1 MKKKQKDNHSTDGS
15 TIVRPSSLDS
25 QINGTLL
32 FCPTIYIFIFFFEEI
47 QSDLFQKSIWNKLI
61 NTTTR
66 EGSCFRFQW
75 STSES
80 ALQRDVA

>member
-61 NTTTR
+61 NTNNKR
-66 EGSCFRFQW
+66 GFLLLISVV
-75 STSES
+75 
-80 ALQRDVA
+80 DI